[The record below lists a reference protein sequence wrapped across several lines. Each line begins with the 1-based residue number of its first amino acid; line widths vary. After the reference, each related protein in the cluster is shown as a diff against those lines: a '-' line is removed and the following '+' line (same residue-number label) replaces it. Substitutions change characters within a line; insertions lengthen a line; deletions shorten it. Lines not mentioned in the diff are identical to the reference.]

1 MATVDDTKIIQA
13 FKTKWLTLSPL
24 PRTQYPNGKALAIED
39 GLFVN
44 IQHLP
49 SITTYP
55 EIGVDAQAF
64 ISGMFAATI
73 YVLEGTGSNTST
85 DLANLIKTKFSRN
98 TVLTYSELSI
108 SVVKSYTMQSD
119 SENGVFQLPV
129 LIQYKG
135 WV

>member
-24 PRTQYPNGKALAIED
+24 PRTQYPNGKALVIED
-39 GLFVN
+39 GMFVN

-64 ISGMFAATI
+64 ISGMFVATI

-98 TVLTYSELSI
+98 TILTYSGLSI

-119 SENGVFQLPV
+119 SENGVYQLPV
-129 LIQYKG
+129 MIQYKG

>member
-39 GLFVN
+39 GMFVN

-49 SITTYP
+49 SITDYP

-64 ISGMFAATI
+64 ISGMFVATI

-98 TVLTYSELSI
+98 VILTYSGLSI